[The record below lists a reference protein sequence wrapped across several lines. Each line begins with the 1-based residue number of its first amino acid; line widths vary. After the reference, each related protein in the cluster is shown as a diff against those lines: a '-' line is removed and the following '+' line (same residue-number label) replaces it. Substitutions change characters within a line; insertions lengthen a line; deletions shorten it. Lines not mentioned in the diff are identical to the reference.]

1 MRAPFSSLGPLLL
14 LSYSLCFVLVFLGF
28 PADLSVRM
36 AFDRRQPNDNWL
48 PFPPMGAARPA
59 DGPTNISFLFLSDF
73 FVSIIGFISLR
84 FGAPSSSSS
93 SFFLSFCL
101 SFFLS
106 FSFSS
111 PPRRSFI
118 DDRSRRQAAF
128 EQVRA
133 ATQLRPTCRYNKKK
147 QKRETKPRTHPYLT
161 HPRRKTDSSLIRRFI
176 SGNRSACRAY
186 EAGTET
192 NGEI

>member
-73 FVSIIGFISLR
+73 FVSISVLFHYVSARL
-84 FGAPSSSSS
+84 
-93 SFFLSFCL
+93 LLLLLL

-106 FSFSS
+106 VFLSFFLS
-111 PPRRSFI
+111 PSLRLLVGRLSTI
-118 DDRSRRQAAF
+118 VHDDRLPLNKCARRPNCDPLVATTKKNKNAKRN
-128 EQVRA
+128 RA
-133 ATQLRPTCRYNKKK
+133 PIRTLRIRDG
-147 QKRETKPRTHPYLT
+147 
-161 HPRRKTDSSLIRRFI
+161 RRIPL
-176 SGNRSACRAY
+176 
-186 EAGTET
+186 
-192 NGEI
+192 